1 MRLQCQ
7 RKELLAAVQLAAVAV
22 PTRDHKPVLRNLK
35 ATVAPERCSL
45 LATDLELGLRL
56 DVAGLSVEEPG
67 EVLLPAKRIL
77 DILRETSD
85 ESLALESTEQ
95 TCFVRGLNNEFEMS
109 GEDPATFPDV
119 PEFAGD
125 EYHEI
130 QAGTLREMIRRT
142 IFAAATDQARYALTG
157 ILWEL
162 EGGKARLVAT
172 DGRRLAVAEGS
183 VVSHDGED
191 TNGVIHVIPTKAMH
205 LLEKN
210 LPDSEEKVRVRLRQN
225 EALFKT
231 RQATVYSRLVEGRY
245 PAYRQVI
252 PKKSKVKLALPVGS
266 FLTAVRQAA
275 IMAEDDNR
283 NVSLSFNKKK
293 LVLQARGPACGRSK
307 VELLID
313 YGGKPLEIAFN
324 ASCLAD
330 LLRALDGAEQVALE
344 MTDGK
349 SPAVFRCGDNYLHVL
364 MPLS

>member
-22 PTRDHKPVLRNLK
+22 PSRDHKPVLRNLK
-35 ATVAPERCSL
+35 ARVTPERCSL

-56 DVAGLSVEEPG
+56 DVSGLSVEEPG
-67 EVLLPAKRIL
+67 EVLLPAKRML
-77 DILRETSD
+77 DILRETPD
-85 ESLALESTEQ
+85 ESLALETTEQ
-95 TCFVRGLNNEFEMS
+95 ACFVRGLNNEFEMS
-109 GEDPATFPDV
+109 GEDPASFPDV
-119 PEFAGD
+119 PDFTDE
-125 EYHEI
+125 EYHEV

-142 IFAAATDQARYALTG
+142 IFAAGTDQVRYTLTG

-162 EGGKARLVAT
+162 EGEKARLVAT

-183 VVSHDGED
+183 AVPHGGED
-191 TNGVIHVIPTKAMH
+191 TNGVIHVVPTKAMH

-210 LPDSEEKVRVRLRQN
+210 LPDPEEKVRVRLRQN

-231 RQATVYSRLVEGRY
+231 RQATLYSRLVEGRY
-245 PAYRQVI
+245 PEYRKVI
-252 PKKSKVKLALPVGS
+252 PKKLKVQLTLPVGP

-283 NVSLSFNKKK
+283 NVSLTFSKKK
-293 LVLQARGPACGRSK
+293 LVLEARGPACGRSK
-307 VELLID
+307 VELPIN
-313 YGGKPLEIAFN
+313 YGGKSLEIAFN

-330 LLRALDGAEQVALE
+330 LLRALDGADQVALE

-349 SPAVFRCGDNYLHVL
+349 TPALFRCGDNYLHVL